1 MILISAG
8 VFTIVSKVLKQP
20 LVLAYIIAGFL
31 VGPNISFFPGV
42 SSVEAVDQ
50 WSEIGII
57 FLMFGL
63 GLEFSFKKLLKVG
76 SSALVTAGCKFLG
89 VFILGFMVGQ
99 ALGWSLMESIFLAG
113 LLSMS
118 STTVVIKSY
127 DEMGLKSKPQAGLVF
142 GTLVVEDLIAIL
154 LMVLLSTMAVSNKFA
169 GGEML
174 FNLGKLGFFLIL
186 WFLVG
191 IYVIPTLLKK
201 ARPYINDEI
210 LLIVCIGLCFGMVS
224 LAEKVGFSSAL
235 GAFVM
240 GSILAETIESEHIEH
255 LVSPIKDLFGA
266 IFFVSVGMMISPAV
280 IVQHWGIILLLVIMV
295 YITHIVFSAAG
306 AVLTGKGLELGLH
319 TGFSLAQLGEFGFIL
334 AGVGVSLGVMR
345 DFIYPVII
353 AVSVITTF
361 TTPYMIRLAEPTYI
375 LLCRYMPASWLKHLG
390 PSENNTS
397 GSGLESDAT
406 AAERFEW
413 KQLIRLYLL
422 RILLYGVVILAISIG
437 SRLYLEPL
445 IDKVLYGVQT
455 VLPEGSIDMLD
466 TVGASVS
473 VNPYRGR
480 FLHNLITVVLT
491 LLLMSPFLY
500 GMGVTGGS
508 INKCT
513 ARLLEMNDR
522 NKWPILGLILVR
534 SLLTVGIVAGVIAG
548 HFTLAGWTLVLVVLA
563 GVLFVMIA
571 RYFIHSDSFLE
582 RSFLA
587 NLNER
592 ELEQLRRKPVT
603 GAVNRTMMGYDVKL
617 QAVTVPADSQYVG
630 VRLCDAGLRA
640 LTGANILKV
649 TRGRRFMIIPP
660 ADYMICPGDELLAVG
675 TVGQLDQ
682 LSALIS
688 QPLTENAGNWGIVGD
703 ETATANKALDFDVVP
718 IVLAENSFMTGKM
731 LKNCRLREFNC
742 MVISVFHDGQFILN
756 PAPDFTFTLGDTVWV
771 AGEKQSCEYFR

>member
-1 MILISAG
+1 MENEINLVKDLAVILISAG
-8 VFTIVSKVLKQP
+8 LFTIISRALKQP
-20 LVLAYIIAGFL
+20 LILGYIIAGFL

-42 SSVEAVDQ
+42 TSVEAVDQ

-89 VFILGFMVGQ
+89 VFILGFIVGQ
-99 ALGWSLMESIFLAG
+99 ALGWSLMESVFLAG

-127 DEMGLKSKPQAGLVF
+127 DEMGLKNKPQAGLVF

-191 IYVIPTLLKK
+191 IYVVPSLLKK

-240 GSILAETIESEHIEH
+240 GSILAETFESEHIEH

-266 IFFVSVGMMISPAV
+266 IFFVSVGMMISPTV
-280 IVQHWGIILLLVIMV
+280 IVDHWGVILLLVVIV
-295 YITHIVFSAAG
+295 YISHIFFSAAG
-306 AVLTGKGLELGLH
+306 AVLTGKGLELGIH

-361 TTPYMIRLAEPTYI
+361 TTPYMIRLAAPSYVLI
-375 LLCRYMPASWLKHLG
+375 CKYMPERWLRHLG
-390 PSENNTS
+390 PNDS
-397 GSGLESDAT
+397 GSNSDAGS
-406 AAERFEW
+406 AERFEW
-413 KQLIRLYLL
+413 KKLIKAYVL
-422 RILLYGVVILAISIG
+422 RIVLYGVILLAISIG

-445 IDKVLYGVQT
+445 VARIQYGGT
-455 VLPEGSIDMLD
+455 
-466 TVGASVS
+466 
-473 VNPYRGR
+473 
-480 FLHNLITVVLT
+480 FFHNLTTVAITLAV
-491 LLLMSPFLY
+491 MSPFLY

-508 INKCT
+508 INSCT
-513 ARLLEMNDR
+513 ARLLQMNDH

-534 SLLTVGIVAGVIAG
+534 SMLTVGIIAGVIAG
-548 HFTLAGWTLVLVVLA
+548 HFTLAGWTLVLILLA
-563 GVLFVMIA
+563 GVFFVVMA
-571 RYFIHSDSFLE
+571 RYFIHRDSTLE
-582 RSFLA
+582 NRFLA
-587 NLNER
+587 NLNEK
-592 ELEQLRRKPVT
+592 EIDAMRRAPVT
-603 GAVNRTMMGYDVKL
+603 GAVNRAMSGYNVKL
-617 QAVTVPADSQYVG
+617 EAVTVPADSQYVG
-630 VRLCDAGLRA
+630 MRLCDTDWRSM
-640 LTGANILKV
+640 TGANILKV
-649 TRGRRFMIIPP
+649 SRGKRSVIIPP
-660 ADYMICPGDELLAVG
+660 ADFLICPFDKLLAVG
-675 TVGQLDQ
+675 TPEQLEKFSLMVRQ
-682 LSALIS
+682 ELSDDL
-688 QPLTENAGNWGIVGD
+688 LTKGMVAGNSVD
-703 ETATANKALDFDVVP
+703 VEEFDVVP
-718 IVLAENSFMTGKM
+718 IVLAENSFMTGKA
-731 LKNCRLREFNC
+731 LKSCRLRDFNC
-742 MVISVFHDGQFILN
+742 MVISVFHNGSFVLN
-756 PAPDFTFTLGDTVWV
+756 PAPSFTFSQGDTVWI
-771 AGEKQSCEYFR
+771 AGEKKSCEYFR